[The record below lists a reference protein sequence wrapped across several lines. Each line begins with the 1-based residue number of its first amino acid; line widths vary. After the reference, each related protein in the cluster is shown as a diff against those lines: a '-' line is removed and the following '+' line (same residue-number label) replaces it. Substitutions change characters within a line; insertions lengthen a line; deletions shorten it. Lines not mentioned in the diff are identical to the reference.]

1 MAEIVVVGGG
11 LVGHCSAML
20 LAADGHSVTVLERDP
35 DPPPR
40 SADAAWNDWS
50 RRGGNQ
56 FRMIHYFL
64 PRFRDIVE
72 RDLPAASATPG
83 SDGPLRLHPP
93 EAQPEQACRPP
104 PRRRPRP

>member
-35 DPPPR
+35 EPPPR

-50 RRGGNQ
+50 RPRGQ
-56 FRMIHYFL
+56 PVPDDPL
-64 PRFRDIVE
+64 
-72 RDLPAASATPG
+72 LPA
-83 SDGPLRLHPP
+83 PLP
-93 EAQPEQACRPP
+93 
-104 PRRRPRP
+104 